1 MGGEV
6 DGREHSGQG
15 CFRTV
20 HGVFSCFTCILR
32 RPGLSARESRP
43 RLRLAHAIRAML
55 ALHREEPAMSRIA
68 VVPLAATL
76 LLSLAAC
83 APMPPTTGGPPPTA
97 FQCVAQPG
105 AWAIGQAA
113 TAEVVERIRVDTH
126 SRIARVLRPGQAVTM
141 EFSAER
147 VNVNV
152 NDRNAIIGVT
162 CG

>member
-1 MGGEV
+1 
-6 DGREHSGQG
+6 
-15 CFRTV
+15 
-20 HGVFSCFTCILR
+20 
-32 RPGLSARESRP
+32 
-43 RLRLAHAIRAML
+43 
-55 ALHREEPAMSRIA
+55 MSRIA

-76 LLSLAAC
+76 VLSLAAC
-83 APMPPTTGGPPPTA
+83 APMPPTTGGPLPPAT
-97 FQCVAQPG
+97 FQCVAEPG
-105 AWAIGQAA
+105 AWAIGKAA
-113 TAEVVERIRVDTH
+113 SAEVVERIRVDTH

>member
-1 MGGEV
+1 
-6 DGREHSGQG
+6 
-15 CFRTV
+15 
-20 HGVFSCFTCILR
+20 
-32 RPGLSARESRP
+32 
-43 RLRLAHAIRAML
+43 
-55 ALHREEPAMSRIA
+55 MSRIA

-76 LLSLAAC
+76 VLSLAAC
-83 APMPPTTGGPPPTA
+83 APMPPTTGGPLPPATI
-97 FQCVAQPG
+97 QCVAEPG
-105 AWAIGQAA
+105 AWAIGKAA
-113 TAEVVERIRVDTH
+113 TAEVVERIRMDTH